1 MLRSLLLIYPFL
13 AVYVTVCT
21 LLFVP
26 LAWITRDVR
35 LLYWLAR
42 KGVQGSLFLGGVT
55 VRLVHPEYARRQP
68 TCVFVSNHVSNLDPP
83 ILFMVLP
90 RIAAVLKQAL
100 RRIPLLGYV
109 MAMGSFVYVDRAD
122 RDSRRNAVAA
132 CIAAL
137 GKGIS
142 ILIFPE
148 GTRSRDGRLLPF
160 RPGPFSI
167 AIEAQVP
174 IVPITIHGSRE
185 LMPKGSSGAK
195 PGTVTVVF
203 HSPVETKGMSVQNRA
218 DLMRQVRATMENA
231 LETQMK

>member
-1 MLRSLLLIYPFL
+1 MLRSLLLVYPFL
-13 AVYVTVCT
+13 AAYVTVCA

-68 TCVFVSNHVSNLDPP
+68 TCLFVSNHVSNLDPP
-83 ILFMVLP
+83 ILLMVLP
-90 RIAAVLKQAL
+90 RIAVVLKQAL

-122 RDSRRNAVAA
+122 RDSRRSAVAA

-231 LETQMK
+231 LETEMK